1 MGQQGV
7 QPGACRHF
15 QLDRLA
21 AAGFQVARRTGVGLE
36 GLSLSRAAAGR
47 PDFDL
52 VDVTPH
58 LLFALGDVRIAQ
70 PELAALCKSDLRI
83 LQFQFGGDA
92 PLLEI
97 SSDRFGDCTD
107 RSILCIVHPAWFAE
121 IDQPALDDGAF
132 YLPSELRLIGV
143 SAIDCTLGGNARL
156 AYQAAKGIELLCETV
171 RLMAAQRLIPLRA
184 RNGLSLS
191 DSLRIMAARKM
202 IQEQFG
208 HKLTLQVIG
217 RACGLNRAKLT
228 RGFRALF
235 DCSIAEAIAQERLAQ
250 AAQQLR
256 TTDKPIGSVGYEA
269 GYLNNASFARAFAK
283 HFGVT
288 PTSFRNGTAP
298 AEFDD
303 AAAA

>member
-7 QPGACRHF
+7 QPGACRLKDLP
-15 QLDRLA
+15 LDRIE
-21 AAGFQVARRTGVGLE
+21 AAGWQVATRTGVGLE
-36 GLSLSRAAAGR
+36 GMSLSRATSQR
-47 PDFDL
+47 PVLDL
-52 VDVTPH
+52 IDVTPH
-58 LLFALGDVRIAQ
+58 LLFALGDACAAQHELGALCAGDVRI
-70 PELAALCKSDLRI
+70 LH
-83 LQFQFGGDA
+83 FQFGDA

-97 SSDRFGDCTD
+97 CSDRVGELTD
-107 RSILCIVHPAWFAE
+107 RSILCIVHPDWFIE
-121 IDQPALDDGAF
+121 IDGPVLEDGLF
-132 YLPSELRLIGV
+132 HLPSELRVIGV
-143 SAIDCTLGGNARL
+143 SAIDCALNGNARL

-171 RLMAAQRLIPLRA
+171 ANQRLIPLRA

-228 RGFRALF
+228 RGFRELF

-256 TTDKPIGSVGYEA
+256 TTDKPIGSVGYAA

-283 HFGVT
+283 RFGVT
-288 PTSFRNGTAP
+288 PTSFRR
-298 AEFDD
+298 AECSD